1 MPNARSRNRF
11 QAYRLSA
18 PTLRCP
24 MTAPST
30 VPEAPR
36 VGAYEIATGNFDR
49 AARLLGLS
57 PEWRTLIRTPFREM
71 KVTVPLYRE
80 DGSLELFEG
89 FRVQHNGARGPFKG
103 GIRFSPLVDEQEV
116 RALAET
122 MTYKTALVDI
132 PFGGGKGGV
141 NVDPRTL
148 TPLELEHVTRRY
160 ISRIH
165 LILGPNRDVPA
176 PDMGTNAQTMAW
188 IVDQYGRQ
196 HGYNPAVVTGKPLE
210 LGGSPGRE
218 QATGRGVVITA
229 LAAARDLLGK
239 APRDLRIVVQGFGN
253 VGLNAALLFAEAGCT
268 VVAVSDVSGGVH
280 RAEGLDLADAVAYL
294 ARDGGDH
301 TLAGY
306 AGGERVAHADFMG
319 LDCDVLVPAAIES
332 AIHDGNVGSVRAGLV
347 VEGAN
352 LPVTPDADQILAD
365 KGIFVVP
372 DILANAGGVIVSY
385 FEWSQNF
392 QQYRWSE
399 TDVNERLER
408 ILLTAYADVARKQK
422 ELSCTMREAAFAL
435 AIGRVVTAEKLRG
448 AL

>member
-1 MPNARSRNRF
+1 MPASVVD
-11 QAYRLSA
+11 A
-18 PTLRCP
+18 PKVT
-24 MTAPST
+24 
-30 VPEAPR
+30 
-36 VGAYEIATGNFDR
+36 AYEIATVNFER
-49 AARLLGLS
+49 AADLLDLS

-71 KVTVPLYRE
+71 KVEVPLYRD
-80 DGSLELFEG
+80 DGSFTTFIG
-89 FRVQHNGARGPFKG
+89 YRVQHNGSRGPFKG
-103 GIRFSPLVDEQEV
+103 GIRYSPLVDEQEV

-141 NVDPRTL
+141 NVNPPDL
-148 TPLELEHVTRRY
+148 TQRELEHVTRRY

-218 QATGRGVVITA
+218 QATGRGVMLVT
-229 LAAARDLLGK
+229 LAAAKDYLGK
-239 APRDLRIVVQGFGN
+239 GPADLRVAVQGFGN
-253 VGLNAALLFAEAGCT
+253 VGMNAALLLAEQGCT
-268 VVAVSDVSGGVH
+268 VVGVSDHTGGFY
-280 RAEGLDLADAVAYL
+280 RAGGLDLDEMAAYV
-294 ARDGGDH
+294 RREDGDGS
-301 TLAGY
+301 LKGY
-306 AGGERVAHADFMG
+306 AGAEPVSHADFMG
-319 LDCDVLVPAAIES
+319 VDCDVLIPAAIES
-332 AIHDGNVGSVRAGLV
+332 AIHEDNVDSVQAELV

-352 LPVTPDADQILAD
+352 LPVTPKADRRLQERGVL
-365 KGIFVVP
+365 VVP

-392 QQYRWSE
+392 QQYRWSVE
-399 TDVNERLER
+399 DVNARLER
-408 ILLTAYADVARKQK
+408 ILLKAYDDVVERRRT
-422 ELSCTMREAAFAL
+422 LDSSMREAAFAL
-435 AIGRVVTAEKLRG
+435 AIERVVTTEKLRG

>member
-1 MPNARSRNRF
+1 MPTIVAD
-11 QAYRLSA
+11 A
-18 PTLRCP
+18 PTV
-24 MTAPST
+24 T
-30 VPEAPR
+30 
-36 VGAYEIATGNFDR
+36 AYEIATVNFER
-49 AARLLGLS
+49 AADLLDLS

-71 KVTVPLYRE
+71 KVEVPLYRE
-80 DGSLELFEG
+80 DGSFTTFIG
-89 FRVQHNGARGPFKG
+89 YRVQHNGARGPFKG
-103 GIRFSPLVDEQEV
+103 GIRFSSLVDEQEV

-141 NVDPRTL
+141 NVNPPDL
-148 TPLELEHVTRRY
+148 TQRELEHVTRRY

-218 QATGRGVVITA
+218 QATGRGVMLIT
-229 LAAARDLLGK
+229 LAAAKDHLGK
-239 APRDLRIVVQGFGN
+239 APADLRVAVQGFGN
-253 VGLNAALLFAEAGCT
+253 VGMNAALLLAEQGCT
-268 VVAVSDVSGGVH
+268 VVAVSDHTGGFYK
-280 RAEGLDLADAVAYL
+280 EGGLDLDDMVAYV
-294 ARDGGDH
+294 RREGGDRS
-301 TLAGY
+301 LAGY
-306 AGGERVAHADFMG
+306 TGAESVSHADFMG
-319 LDCDVLVPAAIES
+319 VDCDVLIPAAIES
-332 AIHDGNVGSVRAGLV
+332 AIHDENVDSVQADLV

-352 LPVTPDADQILAD
+352 LPVTPEADRRLQERGIL
-365 KGIFVVP
+365 VVP

-392 QQYRWSE
+392 QQYRWKVE
-399 TDVNERLER
+399 EVNRRLED
-408 ILLTAYADVARKQK
+408 ILLTAYHAVAEKQK
-422 ELSCTMREAAFAL
+422 ELDCTMREAAFAL
-435 AIGRVVTAEKLRG
+435 AIGRVVTAERLRG

>member
-1 MPNARSRNRF
+1 M
-11 QAYRLSA
+11 SA
-18 PTLRCP
+18 A
-24 MTAPST
+24 APAKHSAT
-30 VPEAPR
+30 VPKVP
-36 VGAYEIATGNFDR
+36 AYEIATRNFDR
-49 AARLLGLS
+49 AADLLDLS
-57 PEWRTLIRTPFREM
+57 DAWRKLVRTPFREM
-71 KVTVPLYRE
+71 KVEVPLHRE
-80 DGSLELFEG
+80 DGTFKIYTG
-89 FRVQHNGARGPFKG
+89 YRVQHNGSRGPFKG
-103 GIRFSPLVDEQEV
+103 GIRFSSLVDEQEV

-141 NVDPRTL
+141 DVDPRDL

-160 ISRIH
+160 VSRIH

-218 QATGRGVVITA
+218 QATGRGVMLTA
-229 LAAARDLLGK
+229 LAAAKDYLGK
-239 APRDLRIVVQGFGN
+239 EPRELRVAVQGFGN
-253 VGLNAALLFAEAGCT
+253 VGMNAALLLAERGCT
-268 VVAVSDVSGGVH
+268 VVAVSDHTGGFH
-280 RAEGLDLADAVAYL
+280 DPNGLDLDEIVAYVS
-294 ARDGGDH
+294 REGGRT
-301 TLAGY
+301 TLEGY
-306 AGGERVAHADFMG
+306 TGAEPVAAEDFMG
-319 LDCDVLVPAAIES
+319 IDCDVLVPAAIES
-332 AIHDGNVGSVRAGLV
+332 AIHDENVGTVTAKLV

-352 LPVTPDADQILAD
+352 LPVTPEADRALAER
-365 KGIFVVP
+365 GVLVVP

-399 TDVNERLER
+399 TEVNERLET
-408 ILLTAYADVARKQK
+408 ILLKAYHDVAAERKARG
-422 ELSCTMREAAFAL
+422 CTMREAAFAL

>member
-1 MPNARSRNRF
+1 MPDALT
-11 QAYRLSA
+11 ATPAATPEGDGAAHGTHAA
-18 PTLRCP
+18 P
-24 MTAPST
+24 
-30 VPEAPR
+30 EKPR
-36 VGAYEIATGNFDR
+36 VSAYDIATGNFDR
-49 AARLLGLS
+49 AARLLDLS
-57 PEWRTLIRTPFREM
+57 PAWRTLIRTPFREM
-71 KVTVPLYRE
+71 KVEVPLYRA
-80 DGSLELFEG
+80 DGSLQLYSG
-89 FRVQHNGARGPFKG
+89 FRIQHNGARGPFKG
-103 GIRFSPLVDEQEV
+103 GIRFSPLVDEHEV

-141 NVDPRTL
+141 NCDPRDLST
-148 TPLELEHVTRRY
+148 LELEHVTRRY
-160 ISRIH
+160 VSRIH

-239 APRDLRIVVQGFGN
+239 APRDLRVVVQGFGN
-253 VGLNAALLFAEAGCT
+253 VGMNAALLFAEAGCT

-280 RAEGLDLADAVAYL
+280 KADGLDLDDAIAYL
-294 ARDGGDH
+294 NREGGDN

-306 AGGERVAHADFMG
+306 AGGERVSHDDFMG
-319 LDCDVLVPAAIES
+319 IDCDVLAPCAIES
-332 AIHDGNVGSVRAGLV
+332 AIHDGNVASVRAPLV

-352 LPVTPDADQILAD
+352 LPVTPDADRALED
-365 KGIFVVP
+365 RGVYVVP

-399 TDVNERLER
+399 ADVNERLER
-408 ILLTAYADVARKQK
+408 ILLKAYKDVAAKQK
-422 ELSCTMREAAFAL
+422 ELDCTMREAAFAL